1 MRRRSRA
8 RDRMGL
14 AMAITGV
21 TRPAAVG
28 LQLGVERPS
37 VGPVQGAVATELAQ
51 AVSAIEAS
59 DAARLD
65 PMRAAAAQAEAEAHV
80 ILDAQ
85 SREVI
90 FRAIEW
96 SRRVTRQMPET
107 AARRL
112 KAYERRPTQPPADAN
127 DPH

>member
-1 MRRRSRA
+1 
-8 RDRMGL
+8 
-14 AMAITGV
+14 MAITGV
-21 TRPAAVG
+21 TRPATVG

-65 PMRAAAAQAEAEAHV
+65 PLRAAAAQAETHDV

-85 SREVI
+85 SREVM

-96 SRRVTRQMPET
+96 SRRVSRQVPEV

-112 KAYERRPTQPPADAN
+112 KAYARPASDAPAGN
-127 DPH
+127 DPQADLEV

>member
-1 MRRRSRA
+1 
-8 RDRMGL
+8 
-14 AMAITGV
+14 MAVTGV
-21 TRPAAVG
+21 TRPTMVG
-28 LQLGVERPS
+28 LQVSVERPS
-37 VGPVQGAVATELAQ
+37 LAPAHGAVETELAQ

-59 DAARLD
+59 DAVRLD
-65 PMRAAAAQAEAEAHV
+65 PLRAAAVQPEAHDV

-96 SRRVTRQMPET
+96 SRRVTRQVPAV

-112 KAYERRPTQPPADAN
+112 KAYADTAEQGGQQTGRQT
-127 DPH
+127 DTEL

>member
-1 MRRRSRA
+1 
-8 RDRMGL
+8 
-14 AMAITGV
+14 MAITGV
-21 TRPAAVG
+21 TRPATAG
-28 LQLGVERPS
+28 LQLGSERPG

-65 PMRAAAAQAEAEAHV
+65 PLRAAAAQAETNV
-80 ILDAQ
+80 VLDAQ

-112 KAYERRPTQPPADAN
+112 KAYERRPAQAPAGEN
-127 DPH
+127 DPHADIEV

>member
-1 MRRRSRA
+1 
-8 RDRMGL
+8 
-14 AMAITGV
+14 MAITGV
-21 TRPAAVG
+21 TRPATVG

-65 PMRAAAAQAEAEAHV
+65 PLRAAAVQAETHDV

-96 SRRVTRQMPET
+96 SRRVTRQVPEV

-112 KAYERRPTQPPADAN
+112 KAYARPASDTPAGS
-127 DPH
+127 DPHADIEV

>member
-1 MRRRSRA
+1 
-8 RDRMGL
+8 MGHD
-14 AMAITGV
+14 MAITGV
-21 TRPAAVG
+21 ARPATVG
-28 LQLGVERPS
+28 LQVGVERPS

-59 DAARLD
+59 DPARLD
-65 PMRAAAAQAEAEAHV
+65 PLRIAAAQSEANV

-90 FRAIEW
+90 FRAIEF
-96 SRRVTRQMPET
+96 SRRVTRQVPET

-112 KAYERRPTQPPADAN
+112 KAYARPAPQAPAGD
-127 DPH
+127 DPHADIEV

>member
-1 MRRRSRA
+1 
-8 RDRMGL
+8 
-14 AMAITGV
+14 MAITGV
-21 TRPAAVG
+21 TRPATVG
-28 LQLGVERPS
+28 LQTGVERPS

-65 PMRAAAAQAEAEAHV
+65 PLRVTLQAEAHDV

-96 SRRVTRQMPET
+96 SRRVTRQVPET

-112 KAYERRPTQPPADAN
+112 KAYARPAPEPSASNDEHADIEV
-127 DPH
+127 

>member
-1 MRRRSRA
+1 
-8 RDRMGL
+8 
-14 AMAITGV
+14 MAITGV
-21 TRPAAVG
+21 TRPAMVG
-28 LQLGVERPS
+28 LQVGVERPS

-59 DAARLD
+59 DPTRHD
-65 PMRAAAAQAEAEAHV
+65 PMRVAAAQAEANV

-85 SREVI
+85 NREVI

-112 KAYERRPTQPPADAN
+112 KAYARPAPQAPAAN
-127 DPH
+127 DPHADIEV